1 MILNQ
6 KLIARISTVLALFLI
21 SFGGIS
27 AVNAQDVTEV
37 RWKSADKVRAMY
49 GEPQNVRGPI
59 GTHASY
65 TLWSY
70 DGFIVAFANEK
81 AFHLFNTATSE
92 SLNLNENRSQ
102 ESEEN

>member
-1 MILNQ
+1 MLNQ
-6 KLIARISTVLALFLI
+6 KLIAKTSAVLALILA
-21 SFGGIS
+21 SFGTIS
-27 AVNAQDVTEV
+27 AVNAQDVNEV

-49 GEPQNVRGPI
+49 GEPQTVRGPI
-59 GTHASY
+59 GTHANY

-81 AFHLFNTATSE
+81 AFHLFNTAAGE
-92 SLNLNENRSQ
+92 SMNLNEDRP